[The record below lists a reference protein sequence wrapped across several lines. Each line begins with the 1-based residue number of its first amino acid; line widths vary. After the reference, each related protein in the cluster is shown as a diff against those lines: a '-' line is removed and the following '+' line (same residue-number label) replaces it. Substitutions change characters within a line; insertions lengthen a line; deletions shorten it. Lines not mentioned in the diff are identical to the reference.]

1 MTASTRTM
9 RDKHCVMINR
19 DPETAESDATV
30 MTTAVSLNANN
41 TGVYAMVI
49 SAGELTVGQ
58 TVYLR

>member
-1 MTASTRTM
+1 
-9 RDKHCVMINR
+9 MINR